1 MSKEKIIIISSPSGA
16 GKTTICKNILKKNN
30 KISLSIS
37 YTTRP
42 MRKFEKNGK
51 DYFFVNNEKFKYL
64 KKNNYFIETAKVFG
78 NFYGSP
84 YINIEKAFKKNMY
97 ILFDIDW
104 QGANKL
110 RRKFSNKNI
119 IDFFI
124 LPPSKKELK
133 NRLIIRGRDNK
144 VEIKK
149 RLSLAVKEISHY
161 NEYKYILVNDNIN
174 QTVLNI
180 LKIIEYES
188 ILSKINKKVRSVKI
202 L

>member
-1 MSKEKIIIISSPSGA
+1 MNKEKIIIISSPSGA

-84 YINIEKAFKKNMY
+84 YINIEKAFKKNLY

-180 LKIIEYES
+180 LKIIEYEA
-188 ILSKINKKVRSVKI
+188 ILSKIHKKVRSVKI